1 MARTPAVNRNS
12 LSQDQKAAY
21 DAFVEQRG
29 EVPTTG
35 PASVMLNAPEVA
47 QRGLELARF
56 LRSDTS
62 LSPRIR
68 ELAML
73 FTARARD
80 CVFIWN
86 AHAPAARVAGLSD
99 GLIDSL
105 RDNVALAD
113 LAADEAAVVNYG
125 RELLGSNRVTQ
136 ATFDAALAQFG
147 TRGLVELNGLIGCY
161 TMLALNLNAFDV
173 QLPDGATEKRLP
185 VEQGR

>member
-1 MARTPAVNRNS
+1 MARTPAANRDS

-29 EVPTTG
+29 EVPTAG
-35 PASVMLNAPEVA
+35 PAGVLLYAPEVA

-56 LRSDTS
+56 LRTDIS

-73 FTARARD
+73 FTARASD
-80 CVFIWN
+80 CGFIWN
-86 AHAPAARVAGLSD
+86 AHVPDARVAGLSD
-99 GLIDSL
+99 ALIDSL
-105 RDNVALAD
+105 RDNMPFAD

-147 TRGLVELNGLIGCY
+147 TRGLVELNSLIGCY
-161 TMLALNLNAFDV
+161 TMLALNLNAFDEQV
-173 QLPDGATEKRLP
+173 PDGATEKQLP
-185 VEQGR
+185 VKPAR